1 MIEFHYT
8 YLFIAFSF
16 VITGHIKDLLVFTSI
31 IIIHELGH
39 YTMAKLNKIKVK
51 NITIYP
57 FGGIT
62 TLDTLINI
70 NINRELLIAL
80 SGILSQSIY
89 MIIIIIL
96 YKHGF
101 IREYIYDLY
110 NKYNNSILYFNLLP
124 IVSLDGFK
132 ILNLILNKIFP
143 FDISNKLSLGI
154 SFITLILILVI
165 NYYTFNYTLLL
176 VLGVLIINII
186 NYYKD
191 LNYIFNKF
199 LIERYLY
206 NINYSKEKIINN
218 NKEMYKDCRHI
229 FKNNNK
235 YITEKKYLQER
246 YNKNKYL

>member
-8 YLFIAFSF
+8 YLFITFSF
-16 VITGHIKDLLVFTSI
+16 IITGHVKDLLVFTSI
-31 IIIHELGH
+31 IIFHELGH
-39 YTMAKLNKIKVK
+39 YLMAKINKVK
-51 NITIYP
+51 VKKITIYP

-70 NINRELLIAL
+70 NINRELLIAMG
-80 SGILSQSIY
+80 GILSQSIY

-96 YKHGF
+96 YKYGF
-101 IREYIYDLY
+101 VREYIYNLY
-110 NKYNNSILYFNLLP
+110 TRYNNSILYFNLLP

-132 ILNLILNKIFP
+132 ILNLTLSKIFP

-154 SFITLILILVI
+154 SFITLILILIV

-176 VLGVLIINII
+176 VLSVLIINIV

-199 LIERYLY
+199 LVERYLY
-206 NINYSKEKIINN
+206 NLSYSKEKIINN
-218 NKEMYKDCRHI
+218 KKKMYKDYRHI
-229 FKNNNK
+229 FKNGNK
-235 YITEKKYLQER
+235 YLTEKKYLYDK
-246 YNKNKYL
+246 YNKLLK

>member
-16 VITGHIKDLLVFTSI
+16 IITGHVKDLLVFTSI
-31 IIIHELGH
+31 IIFHELGH
-39 YTMAKLNKIKVK
+39 YLMAKINKVK
-51 NITIYP
+51 VKKITIYP

-70 NINRELLIAL
+70 NINRELLIAMG
-80 SGILSQSIY
+80 GILSQSIY

-96 YKHGF
+96 YKYGF
-101 IREYIYDLY
+101 VREYIYNLY
-110 NKYNNSILYFNLLP
+110 TRYNNSILYFNLLP

-132 ILNLILNKIFP
+132 ILNLTLSKIFP

-154 SFITLILILVI
+154 SFITLILILIV

-176 VLGVLIINII
+176 VLSVLIINIV

-199 LIERYLY
+199 LVERYLY
-206 NINYSKEKIINN
+206 NLSYSKEKIVN
-218 NKEMYKDCRHI
+218 NKKKMYKDYRHI
-229 FKNNNK
+229 FKNGNK
-235 YITEKKYLQER
+235 YLTEKKYLYDK
-246 YNKNKYL
+246 YNKLLK

>member
-16 VITGHIKDLLVFTSI
+16 IITGHVKDLLVFTSI
-31 IIIHELGH
+31 IIFHELGH
-39 YTMAKLNKIKVK
+39 YLMARINKVK
-51 NITIYP
+51 VKKITIYP

-70 NINRELLIAL
+70 NINRELLIAMG
-80 SGILSQSIY
+80 GILFQTIY

-96 YKHGF
+96 YKYGF
-101 IREYIYDLY
+101 VREYIYNLY
-110 NKYNNSILYFNLLP
+110 TRYNNSILYFNLLP

-132 ILNLILNKIFP
+132 ILNLTLSKIFP

-154 SFITLILILVI
+154 SFITLILILIV

-176 VLGVLIINII
+176 ILSVLIINIV

-199 LIERYLY
+199 LVERYLY
-206 NINYSKEKIINN
+206 NLSYSKEKIVN
-218 NKEMYKDCRHI
+218 NKKKMYKDYRHI
-229 FKNNNK
+229 FKNGNK
-235 YITEKKYLQER
+235 YLTEKKYL
-246 YNKNKYL
+246 YNKYNKLLK

>member
-16 VITGHIKDLLVFTSI
+16 IITGHVKDLLVFTSI
-31 IIIHELGH
+31 IIFHELGH
-39 YTMAKLNKIKVK
+39 YLMARINKVK
-51 NITIYP
+51 VKKITIYP

-70 NINRELLIAL
+70 NINRELLIAMG
-80 SGILSQSIY
+80 GILFQTIY

-101 IREYIYDLY
+101 VREYIYNLY
-110 NKYNNSILYFNLLP
+110 TRYNNSILYFNLLP

-132 ILNLILNKIFP
+132 ILNLTLSKIFP

-154 SFITLILILVI
+154 SFITLILILIV

-176 VLGVLIINII
+176 ILSVLIINIV

-199 LIERYLY
+199 LVERYLY
-206 NINYSKEKIINN
+206 NLSYSKEKIVN
-218 NKEMYKDCRHI
+218 NKKNMYKDYRHI
-229 FKNNNK
+229 FKNGNK
-235 YITEKKYLQER
+235 YLTEKKYLYDK
-246 YNKNKYL
+246 YNKLLK

>member
-16 VITGHIKDLLVFTSI
+16 IITGHIKDLLVFTSI

-39 YTMAKLNKIKVK
+39 YTMAKINNVKVK
-51 NITIYP
+51 KITIYP

-70 NINRELLIAL
+70 NINRELLIAMG
-80 SGILSQSIY
+80 GILFQTIY
-89 MIIIIIL
+89 MLIIIIL
-96 YKHGF
+96 YKYGF
-101 IREYIYDLY
+101 IREYIYNLY
-110 NKYNNSILYFNLLP
+110 TRYNNSILFFNLFP

-132 ILNLILNKIFP
+132 ILNLILSKIFP

-154 SFITLILILVI
+154 SFITLIIILAV

-176 VLGVLIINII
+176 ILSVLIINIV

-199 LIERYLY
+199 LVERYLY

-218 NKEMYKDCRHI
+218 KKEMYKDYRHI
-229 FKNNNK
+229 FKNGNK
-235 YITEKKYLQER
+235 YLTEKKYL
-246 YNKNKYL
+246 YNKYNKLLK

>member
-1 MIEFHYT
+1 MLEFHYT

-16 VITGHIKDLLVFTSI
+16 IITGHIKDLLVFTSI

-39 YTMAKLNKIKVK
+39 YFMARINKVK
-51 NITIYP
+51 VEKITIYP

-62 TLDTLINI
+62 KLDTLINI
-70 NINRELLIAL
+70 NINKELLIAMG
-80 SGILSQSIY
+80 GILFQSIY
-89 MIIIIIL
+89 MIVIIIL
-96 YKHGF
+96 HKYGLV
-101 IREYIYDLY
+101 REYIYNLY
-110 NKYNNSILYFNLLP
+110 TMYNNSILYFNLLP

-132 ILNLILNKIFP
+132 IVNLILNKFLP

-154 SFITLILILVI
+154 SFLTLITILII

-176 VLGVLIINII
+176 VLSVLIINII

-206 NINYSKEKIINN
+206 NLNYSKEKIID
-218 NKEMYKDCRHI
+218 NKRKMYKDYRHL
-229 FKNNNK
+229 FKDGDK
-235 YITEKKYLQER
+235 YITEKRYLNNK
-246 YNKNKYL
+246 YNKFK

>member
-8 YLFIAFSF
+8 YLFIALSF
-16 VITGHIKDLLVFTSI
+16 IITGHVKDLLVFTSI
-31 IIIHELGH
+31 IIFHELGH
-39 YTMAKLNKIKVK
+39 YLMARINKVK
-51 NITIYP
+51 VKKITIYP

-70 NINRELLIAL
+70 NINRELLIAMG
-80 SGILSQSIY
+80 GILSQSIY

-96 YKHGF
+96 YKYGF
-101 IREYIYDLY
+101 VREYIYNLY
-110 NKYNNSILYFNLLP
+110 TRYNNSILYFNLLP

-132 ILNLILNKIFP
+132 ILNLTLSKIFP

-154 SFITLILILVI
+154 SFITLILILIV

-176 VLGVLIINII
+176 VLSVLIINIV

-199 LIERYLY
+199 LVERYLY
-206 NINYSKEKIINN
+206 NLSYSKEKIVN
-218 NKEMYKDCRHI
+218 NKKNMYKDYRHI
-229 FKNNNK
+229 FKNGNK
-235 YITEKKYLQER
+235 YLTEKKYLYDK
-246 YNKNKYL
+246 YNKLLK

>member
-16 VITGHIKDLLVFTSI
+16 IITGHIKDLLVFTSI

-39 YTMAKLNKIKVK
+39 YTMAKINKVK
-51 NITIYP
+51 VKKITIYP

-70 NINRELLIAL
+70 NINRELLIAMG
-80 SGILSQSIY
+80 GILFQTIY
-89 MIIIIIL
+89 MLIIIIL
-96 YKHGF
+96 YKYGF
-101 IREYIYDLY
+101 IREYIYNLY
-110 NKYNNSILYFNLLP
+110 TRYNNSILFFNLLP

-132 ILNLILNKIFP
+132 ILNLILSKIFP

-154 SFITLILILVI
+154 SFITLIIILAV
-165 NYYTFNYTLLL
+165 NYYIFNYTLLL
-176 VLGVLIINII
+176 ILSVLIINIV

-199 LIERYLY
+199 LVERYLY

-218 NKEMYKDCRHI
+218 KKEMYKDYRHI
-229 FKNNNK
+229 FKNGNK
-235 YITEKKYLQER
+235 YLTEKKYL
-246 YNKNKYL
+246 YNKYSKLLK

>member
-16 VITGHIKDLLVFTSI
+16 IITGHVKDLLVFTSI
-31 IIIHELGH
+31 IIFHELGH
-39 YTMAKLNKIKVK
+39 YLMARINKVK
-51 NITIYP
+51 VKKITIYP

-70 NINRELLIAL
+70 NINRELLIAIG
-80 SGILSQSIY
+80 GILSQSIY

-96 YKHGF
+96 YKYGF
-101 IREYIYDLY
+101 VREYIYNLY
-110 NKYNNSILYFNLLP
+110 TRYNNSILYFNLLP

-132 ILNLILNKIFP
+132 ILNLTLSKIFP

-154 SFITLILILVI
+154 SFITLILILIV

-176 VLGVLIINII
+176 VLSVLIINIV

-199 LIERYLY
+199 LVERYLY
-206 NINYSKEKIINN
+206 NLSYSKEKIVN
-218 NKEMYKDCRHI
+218 NKKKMYKDYRHI
-229 FKNNNK
+229 FKNGNK
-235 YITEKKYLQER
+235 YLTEKKYLYDK
-246 YNKNKYL
+246 YNKLLK

>member
-8 YLFIAFSF
+8 YLFIALSF
-16 VITGHIKDLLVFTSI
+16 IITGHVKDLLVFTSI
-31 IIIHELGH
+31 IIFHELGH
-39 YTMAKLNKIKVK
+39 YLMAKINKVK
-51 NITIYP
+51 VKKITIYP

-70 NINRELLIAL
+70 NINRELLIAMG
-80 SGILSQSIY
+80 GILSQSIY

-96 YKHGF
+96 YKYGF
-101 IREYIYDLY
+101 VREYIYNLY
-110 NKYNNSILYFNLLP
+110 TRYNNSILYFNLLP

-132 ILNLILNKIFP
+132 ILNLTLSKILP

-154 SFITLILILVI
+154 SFITLILILIV

-176 VLGVLIINII
+176 ILSVLIINIV

-199 LIERYLY
+199 LVERYLY
-206 NINYSKEKIINN
+206 NLSYSKEKIINN
-218 NKEMYKDCRHI
+218 KKKMYKDYRHI
-229 FKNNNK
+229 FKNGNK
-235 YITEKKYLQER
+235 YLTEKKYLYDK
-246 YNKNKYL
+246 YNKLLK

>member
-16 VITGHIKDLLVFTSI
+16 IITGHVKDLLVFTSI
-31 IIIHELGH
+31 IIFHELGH
-39 YTMAKLNKIKVK
+39 YLMARINKVK
-51 NITIYP
+51 VKKITIYP

-70 NINRELLIAL
+70 NINRELLIAMG
-80 SGILSQSIY
+80 GILSQSIY

-96 YKHGF
+96 YKYGF
-101 IREYIYDLY
+101 VREYIYNLY
-110 NKYNNSILYFNLLP
+110 TRYNNSILYFNLLP

-132 ILNLILNKIFP
+132 ILNLTLSKIFP

-154 SFITLILILVI
+154 SFITLIFILIV

-176 VLGVLIINII
+176 VLSVLIINIV

-199 LIERYLY
+199 LVERYLY
-206 NINYSKEKIINN
+206 NLSYSKEKIVN
-218 NKEMYKDCRHI
+218 NKKKMYKDYRHI
-229 FKNNNK
+229 FKNGNK
-235 YITEKKYLQER
+235 YLTEKKYLYDK
-246 YNKNKYL
+246 YNKLLK

>member
-16 VITGHIKDLLVFTSI
+16 IITGHVKDLLVFTSI
-31 IIIHELGH
+31 IIFHELGH
-39 YTMAKLNKIKVK
+39 YLMARINKVK
-51 NITIYP
+51 VKKITIYP

-70 NINRELLIAL
+70 NINRELLIAMG
-80 SGILSQSIY
+80 GILFQTIY

-96 YKHGF
+96 YKYGF
-101 IREYIYDLY
+101 VREYIYNLY
-110 NKYNNSILYFNLLP
+110 TRYNNSILYFNLLP

-132 ILNLILNKIFP
+132 ILNLTLSKIFP

-154 SFITLILILVI
+154 SFITLILILIV

-176 VLGVLIINII
+176 ILSVLIINIV

-199 LIERYLY
+199 LVERYLY
-206 NINYSKEKIINN
+206 NLSYSKEKIVN
-218 NKEMYKDCRHI
+218 NKKKMYKDYRHI
-229 FKNNNK
+229 FKNGNK
-235 YITEKKYLQER
+235 YLTEKKYLYDK
-246 YNKNKYL
+246 YNKLLK

>member
-16 VITGHIKDLLVFTSI
+16 IITGHVKDLLVFTSI
-31 IIIHELGH
+31 IIFHELGH
-39 YTMAKLNKIKVK
+39 YLMAKINKVK
-51 NITIYP
+51 VKKITIYP

-70 NINRELLIAL
+70 NINRELLIAMG
-80 SGILSQSIY
+80 GILFQTIY

-96 YKHGF
+96 YKYGF
-101 IREYIYDLY
+101 VREYIYNLY
-110 NKYNNSILYFNLLP
+110 TRYNNSILYFNLLP

-132 ILNLILNKIFP
+132 ILNLTLSKIFP

-154 SFITLILILVI
+154 SFITLILILIV

-176 VLGVLIINII
+176 VLSILIINIV

-199 LIERYLY
+199 LVERYLY
-206 NINYSKEKIINN
+206 NLSYSKEKIINN
-218 NKEMYKDCRHI
+218 KKKMYKDYRHI
-229 FKNNNK
+229 FKNGNK
-235 YITEKKYLQER
+235 YLTEKKYLYDK
-246 YNKNKYL
+246 YNKLLK

>member
-16 VITGHIKDLLVFTSI
+16 IITGHVKDLLVFTSI
-31 IIIHELGH
+31 IIFHELGH
-39 YTMAKLNKIKVK
+39 YLMARINKVK
-51 NITIYP
+51 VKKITIYP

-70 NINRELLIAL
+70 NINRELLIAMG
-80 SGILSQSIY
+80 GILSQSIY

-96 YKHGF
+96 YKYGF
-101 IREYIYDLY
+101 VREYIYNLY
-110 NKYNNSILYFNLLP
+110 TRYNNSILYFNLLP

-132 ILNLILNKIFP
+132 ILNLTLSKIFP

-154 SFITLILILVI
+154 SFITLILILIV

-176 VLGVLIINII
+176 VLSVLIINIV

-199 LIERYLY
+199 LVERYLY
-206 NINYSKEKIINN
+206 NLSYSKEKIVN
-218 NKEMYKDCRHI
+218 NKKKMYKDYRHI
-229 FKNNNK
+229 FKNGNK
-235 YITEKKYLQER
+235 YLTEKKYLYDK
-246 YNKNKYL
+246 YNKLLK

>member
-16 VITGHIKDLLVFTSI
+16 IITGHVKDLLVFTSI
-31 IIIHELGH
+31 IIFHELGH
-39 YTMAKLNKIKVK
+39 YLMAKINKVK
-51 NITIYP
+51 VKKITIYP

-70 NINRELLIAL
+70 NINRELLIAMG
-80 SGILSQSIY
+80 GILSQSIY

-101 IREYIYDLY
+101 VREYIYNLY
-110 NKYNNSILYFNLLP
+110 TRYNNSILYFNLLP

-132 ILNLILNKIFP
+132 ILNLTLSKIFP
-143 FDISNKLSLGI
+143 FDISNKLSLSI
-154 SFITLILILVI
+154 SFITLTLILIV

-176 VLGVLIINII
+176 VLSVLIINIV

-199 LIERYLY
+199 LVERYLY
-206 NINYSKEKIINN
+206 NLSYSKEKIVN
-218 NKEMYKDCRHI
+218 NKKKMYKDYRHI
-229 FKNNNK
+229 FKNGNK
-235 YITEKKYLQER
+235 YLTEKKYLYDK
-246 YNKNKYL
+246 YNKLLK

>member
-16 VITGHIKDLLVFTSI
+16 IITGHIKDLLVFTSI
-31 IIIHELGH
+31 IIIHEIGH
-39 YTMAKLNKIKVK
+39 YTMAKINKVK
-51 NITIYP
+51 VKKITIYP

-70 NINRELLIAL
+70 NINRELLIAMG
-80 SGILSQSIY
+80 GILFQTIY
-89 MIIIIIL
+89 MLIIIIL
-96 YKHGF
+96 YKYGF
-101 IREYIYDLY
+101 IREYIYNLY
-110 NKYNNSILYFNLLP
+110 TRYNNSILFFNLLP

-132 ILNLILNKIFP
+132 IFNLILSKIFP

-154 SFITLILILVI
+154 SFITLIIILAV

-176 VLGVLIINII
+176 VLSVLIINIV

-199 LIERYLY
+199 LVERYLY

-218 NKEMYKDCRHI
+218 KKEMYKDYRHI
-229 FKNNNK
+229 FKNGNK
-235 YITEKKYLQER
+235 YLTEKKYL
-246 YNKNKYL
+246 YNKYNKLLK

>member
-16 VITGHIKDLLVFTSI
+16 IITGHVKDLLVFTSI
-31 IIIHELGH
+31 IIFHELGH
-39 YTMAKLNKIKVK
+39 YLMARINKVK
-51 NITIYP
+51 VKKITIYP

-70 NINRELLIAL
+70 NINRELLIAMG
-80 SGILSQSIY
+80 GILSQSIY

-96 YKHGF
+96 YKYGF
-101 IREYIYDLY
+101 VREYIYNLY
-110 NKYNNSILYFNLLP
+110 TRYNNSILYFNLLP
-124 IVSLDGFK
+124 MVSLDGFK
-132 ILNLILNKIFP
+132 ILNLTLSKIFP

-154 SFITLILILVI
+154 SFITLILILIV

-176 VLGVLIINII
+176 ILSVLIINIV

-199 LIERYLY
+199 LVERYLY
-206 NINYSKEKIINN
+206 NLSYSKEKIVN
-218 NKEMYKDCRHI
+218 NKKKMYKDYRHI
-229 FKNNNK
+229 FKNGNK
-235 YITEKKYLQER
+235 YLTEKKYLYDK
-246 YNKNKYL
+246 YNKLLK

>member
-16 VITGHIKDLLVFTSI
+16 IITGHVKDLLVFTSI
-31 IIIHELGH
+31 IIFHELGH
-39 YTMAKLNKIKVK
+39 YLMARINKVK
-51 NITIYP
+51 VKKITIYP

-70 NINRELLIAL
+70 NINRELLIAMG
-80 SGILSQSIY
+80 GILFQTIY

-101 IREYIYDLY
+101 VREYIYNLY
-110 NKYNNSILYFNLLP
+110 TRYNNSILYFNLLP

-132 ILNLILNKIFP
+132 ILNLTLSKIFP

-154 SFITLILILVI
+154 SFITLILILIV

-176 VLGVLIINII
+176 VLSVLIINIV

-199 LIERYLY
+199 LVERYLY
-206 NINYSKEKIINN
+206 NLSYSKEKIVN
-218 NKEMYKDCRHI
+218 NKKKMYKDYRHI
-229 FKNNNK
+229 FKNGNK
-235 YITEKKYLQER
+235 YLTEKKYLYDK
-246 YNKNKYL
+246 YNKLLK

>member
-16 VITGHIKDLLVFTSI
+16 IITGHVKDLLVFTSI
-31 IIIHELGH
+31 IIFHELGH
-39 YTMAKLNKIKVK
+39 YLMARINKVK
-51 NITIYP
+51 VKKITIYP

-70 NINRELLIAL
+70 NINRELLIAMG
-80 SGILSQSIY
+80 GILSQSIY

-96 YKHGF
+96 YKYGF
-101 IREYIYDLY
+101 VREYIYNLY
-110 NKYNNSILYFNLLP
+110 TRYNNSILYFNLLP

-132 ILNLILNKIFP
+132 ILNLTLSKIFP

-154 SFITLILILVI
+154 SFITLILILIV

-176 VLGVLIINII
+176 VLSVLIINIV

-199 LIERYLY
+199 LVERYLY
-206 NINYSKEKIINN
+206 NLSYSKEKIVN
-218 NKEMYKDCRHI
+218 NKKNMYKDYRHI
-229 FKNNNK
+229 FKNGNK
-235 YITEKKYLQER
+235 YLTEKKYLYDK
-246 YNKNKYL
+246 YNKLLK

>member
-8 YLFIAFSF
+8 YLFIALSF
-16 VITGHIKDLLVFTSI
+16 IITGHVKDLLVFTSI
-31 IIIHELGH
+31 IIFHELGH
-39 YTMAKLNKIKVK
+39 YLMAKINKVK
-51 NITIYP
+51 VKKITIYP

-70 NINRELLIAL
+70 NINRELLIAMG
-80 SGILSQSIY
+80 GILSQSIY

-96 YKHGF
+96 YKYGF
-101 IREYIYDLY
+101 VREYIYNLY
-110 NKYNNSILYFNLLP
+110 TRYNNSILYFNLLP

-132 ILNLILNKIFP
+132 ILNLTLSKIFP

-154 SFITLILILVI
+154 SFITLILILIV

-176 VLGVLIINII
+176 VLSVLIINIV

-199 LIERYLY
+199 LVERYLY
-206 NINYSKEKIINN
+206 NLSYSKEKIINN
-218 NKEMYKDCRHI
+218 KKKMYKDYRHI
-229 FKNNNK
+229 FKNGNK
-235 YITEKKYLQER
+235 YLTEKKYLYDK
-246 YNKNKYL
+246 YNKLLK

>member
-16 VITGHIKDLLVFTSI
+16 IITGHVKDLLVFTSVI
-31 IIIHELGH
+31 IFHELGH
-39 YTMAKLNKIKVK
+39 YLMAKINKVK
-51 NITIYP
+51 VKKITIYP

-70 NINRELLIAL
+70 NINRELLIAMG
-80 SGILSQSIY
+80 GILFQTIY

-96 YKHGF
+96 YKYGF
-101 IREYIYDLY
+101 VREYIYNLY
-110 NKYNNSILYFNLLP
+110 TRYNNSILYFNLLP

-132 ILNLILNKIFP
+132 ILNLTLSKIFP

-154 SFITLILILVI
+154 SFITLILILIV
-165 NYYTFNYTLLL
+165 NYYTFNYTLFL
-176 VLGVLIINII
+176 VLIVLIINIV

-199 LIERYLY
+199 LVERYLY
-206 NINYSKEKIINN
+206 NLSYSKEKIVN
-218 NKEMYKDCRHI
+218 NKKKMYKDYRHI
-229 FKNNNK
+229 FKNGNK
-235 YITEKKYLQER
+235 YLTEKKYLYDK
-246 YNKNKYL
+246 YNKLLK